1 MEQNYPFQLAAIA
14 AVKEKYFD
22 AARIVKEAIIS
33 SRLKLF
39 GQDDGNFN
47 SSGNIHSLQ
56 GEYFIDYFSNQIFIR
71 YSIGFLFLFRGLMKR
86 NYYARKNKGWFLH
99 FYNTKIQKSF
109 FI

>member
-22 AARIVKEAIIS
+22 AARIVKEAIRS

-39 GQDDGNFN
+39 GQDDGNLN

-56 GEYFIDYFSNQIFIR
+56 GEYLILFFKSNI
-71 YSIGFLFLFRGLMKR
+71 
-86 NYYARKNKGWFLH
+86 H
-99 FYNTKIQKSF
+99 
-109 FI
+109 